1 MLHSLRRFLLIL
13 LLATLTA
20 SPAVAQDASSNTA
33 APAVPADPFGRE
45 TPRSAVTGLI
55 EALAKRD
62 YDRAANYFDLPVQQ
76 DQRVLGGATELARRL
91 QGLLDSGGSLIP
103 FAGLANEAGGR
114 IDDDLPFDRELI
126 GDLGVGEG
134 DAPILMTQ
142 GEVDGRRVW
151 RISHDT
157 IRRLMAVPATTA
169 ATSAPTA
176 EITGVNVGGAPVE
189 DWGLLIGAAI
199 LSFVVL
205 RLLSTAVLAVM
216 RRSISDPDANGFYRF
231 FHAAL
236 PPFSLFLAVIAF
248 YGWAEKVEVAIVARQ
263 TLLRYAGGVAA
274 IALVWFGL
282 RLVDAIADVAIARAH
297 RGSRRQAVSV
307 VSLLRRAAKILLLVF
322 SVVAVLDT
330 FGIDVTTGIAALGI
344 GGIALALGA
353 QKTVENLVGS
363 VTVIADRPVQVGDF
377 CRVGDVVGTVEDVG
391 IRSTRIRTNDR
402 TVVTIPN
409 GDFSSRQIENFAKR
423 DRFLFA
429 PTIGI
434 EYSNAADKVREA
446 VAIIEKVLQSHDK
459 VLQDGPRA
467 RFTAF
472 GESSLDIE
480 VFSYI
485 NVSDFGESTIV
496 RQELLLSIYE
506 GLTAAGI
513 GIAFPTRTVLLASV
527 DAPEASSGPVDRS

>member
-1 MLHSLRRFLLIL
+1 M
-13 LLATLTA
+13 ATP
-20 SPAVAQDASSNTA
+20 PAIAQEAAATTDTA
-33 APAVPADPFGRE
+33 ATVTVPADPFGRE

-55 EALAKRD
+55 DALAKRD
-62 YDRAANYFDLPVQQ
+62 YSRAANYFDLPVQQ
-76 DQRVLGGATELARRL
+76 DQQVLGGATELARRL
-91 QGLLDSGGSLIP
+91 QVLLDSGGSLIP
-103 FAGLANEAGGR
+103 FAGLSNDAGGR
-114 IDDDLPFDRELI
+114 IDDDLPVDRELV
-126 GDLGVGEG
+126 GDLGLDNRTGNG
-134 DAPILMTQ
+134 NSPILLSQ
-142 GEVDGRRVW
+142 SDLDGRRVW

-157 IRRLMAVPATTA
+157 IRQLMTAPQIEIAASPAEET
-169 ATSAPTA
+169 
-176 EITGVNVGGAPVE
+176 TGVNVAGAPVE
-189 DWGLLIGAAI
+189 DWSLLIGIAV
-199 LSFVVL
+199 LSFVLL
-205 RLLSTAVLAVM
+205 RLLATAVLALM
-216 RRSISDPDANGFYRF
+216 RRSVTDADANGFYRF

-236 PPFSLFLAVIAF
+236 PPLSLFISVIAF
-248 YGWAEKVEVAIVARQ
+248 YGWAERLEVAIVARQ

-282 RLVDAIADVAIARAH
+282 RLVDAIADVAIARMN
-297 RGSRRQAVSV
+297 RRSRRQAVSV

-322 SVVAVLDT
+322 SIVAVLDT

-363 VTVIADRPVQVGDF
+363 VTVIADRPIQVGDF

-423 DRFLFA
+423 DRFLFN
-429 PTIGI
+429 PVIGI
-434 EYSNAADKVREA
+434 EYNNSADKVREA
-446 VAIIEKVLQSHDK
+446 VAIIENILVGHEK

-467 RFTAF
+467 RFTNF
-472 GESSLDIE
+472 GENSLDIE

-485 NVSDFGESTIV
+485 DVSDFEESTVV

-506 GLTAAGI
+506 QLSAAGI
-513 GIAFPTRTVLLASV
+513 GIAFPTRTVFLAPPPT
-527 DAPEASSGPVDRS
+527 APTAAPAGDTE